1 MNQEFI
7 VYLGSRSMLIAAQLA
22 GPIIIAS
29 MVVGIIIAV
38 FQAATQ
44 IQEMTLTFIPKIIV
58 SAVILLVLG
67 SWMGSKILSFTIEL
81 FRAIPNLVGS

>member
-22 GPIIIAS
+22 GPILIAS

-44 IQEMTLTFIPKIIV
+44 IQEMTLTFIPKIVV

-67 SWMGSKILSFTIEL
+67 SWMGSKIVSFTIEL

>member
-22 GPIIIAS
+22 GPILIAS

-44 IQEMTLTFIPKIIV
+44 IQEMTLTFIPKIVV

-67 SWMGSKILSFTIEL
+67 SWMGTKIVGFTIEL